1 MGRGLTSPS
10 ADPTHSDEEIPSTMG
25 EINEAPR
32 TPILKANLA
41 IEAPCTSSLPSPDAL
56 ESTLS
61 ISPNPLPIE
70 HNFPA
75 PPTPP
80 AVPSSLSPR
89 PLRYPE
95 TLGTL
100 IEIRDSERKGLGVF
114 ALRDLLPGT
123 ILVSESPIV
132 TLQDNGARV
141 DPLGATVNALS
152 PEQKQSFLSL
162 QAFSRN
168 QNESRS
174 RSIVYS
180 NGYSIMGDLAT
191 GVFETASRIN
201 HSCVPN
207 SQYIWKDSIGRMV
220 FWNRFKLLEGEEVT
234 VDYGHKTKY
243 LKRIYGFDCQCGACT
258 DSGSDVGSS
267 SGSERS
273 KGGDLVSIDEL
284 VRKDEVLEK
293 V

>member
-1 MGRGLTSPS
+1 MEKISQTPTTPS
-10 ADPTHSDEEIPSTMG
+10 L
-25 EINEAPR
+25 EAS
-32 TPILKANLA
+32 IA
-41 IEAPCTSSLPSPDAL
+41 IEAPCTSSLPSHGAL
-56 ESTLS
+56 NISLS

-70 HNFPA
+70 HSYSA

-80 AVPSSLSPR
+80 GAPSSLLPK

-100 IEIRDSERKGLGVF
+100 IEIHDSERKGLGVF
-114 ALRDLLPGT
+114 AVRDLLPGT
-123 ILVSESPIV
+123 ILISEAPIV

-141 DPLGATVNALS
+141 DPLDITVNALS
-152 PEQKQSFLSL
+152 PEEKESFLSL
-162 QAFSRN
+162 HAFSRN
-168 QNESRS
+168 KNESRS

-180 NGYSIMGDLAT
+180 NGYSIMDDLAT

-207 SQYIWKDSIGRMV
+207 SHYLWKDSIGRMV
-220 FWNRFKLLEGEEVT
+220 FWNRFKLLEGDEVT

-243 LKRIYGFDCQCGACT
+243 LKRIYGFNCHCAACT
-258 DSGSDVGSS
+258 KSGSDVVSS
-267 SGSERS
+267 SGSERN
-273 KGGDLVSIDEL
+273 KGGDLVSNDEVVRNDEL
-284 VRKDEVLEK
+284 PQK